1 MRRLGIQLT
10 VGLSAVAL
18 LTAAC
23 SGTTSSS
30 SAPPTPAGT
39 GGGSASASGS
49 AGSGATGSAAT
60 TGTSGAIVVGG
71 LQDGNFAGMDT
82 GFKARIA
89 RINNQGG
96 IDGRKIQFVGVL
108 NDGDSL
114 SNDLSNAQTLVLK
127 DHVFAVAP
135 IADEVLNPASVQLF
149 TQNTTPYIGWG
160 LSPAWCANNWGFPV
174 AGCEST
180 PTYQSTV
187 AFTQAA
193 QAIGKPVK
201 GLKVAVIGTDN
212 SGGKAGTQGIISAN
226 KVMGADVVY
235 GQASVPQNGT
245 TDYTPYVQAIMAGN
259 PDMVELVVNFESSV
273 GLTVAL
279 RQAGYKGALWNP
291 GAYVPGLLAAQPQLA
306 QALTGSLVV
315 ADFPPSEQGSPA
327 ALQME
332 SDLKAI
338 GASPTFSLGE
348 AVGWWSAEEFIQMLQ
363 ATAAKGPLTQANFE
377 KVINAGW
384 TIKSMPG
391 GISQVSF
398 PRDHIKSTGCYGT
411 LVAEGTHYVLKSPF
425 VCNPA
430 DTISVSGG

>member
-1 MRRLGIQLT
+1 MRRWRFKLT
-10 VGLSAVAL
+10 VGMSAAAL
-18 LTAAC
+18 LATAC
-23 SGTTSSS
+23 SSTTSTSSS
-30 SAPPTPAGT
+30 NP
-39 GGGSASASGS
+39 
-49 AGSGATGSAAT
+49 ATGAPSSTTAAPSST
-60 TGTSGAIVVGG
+60 ATGQAAGNAIVVGG
-71 LQDGNFAGMDT
+71 LQDGNFTGMDT

-89 RINNQGG
+89 RFNAQGG

-114 SNDLSNAQTLVLK
+114 TTDLSNAQTLVLK

-149 TQNTTPYIGWG
+149 TQNSTPYIGWG
-160 LSPAWCANNWGFPV
+160 LSPAWCGNNWGFPL

-180 PTYQSTV
+180 PDYQSTV

-193 QAIGKPVK
+193 QVIGKPVK

-212 SGGKAGTQGIISAN
+212 AGGKAGTEGIVALN
-226 KVMGADVVY
+226 KIVGADVVY
-235 GQASVPQNGT
+235 GQASVPQDGT
-245 TDYTPYVQAIMAGN
+245 TDYAPYVQAIMAGN
-259 PDMVELVVNFESSV
+259 PDMVELVVNFTSAV
-273 GLTVAL
+273 GLTAAL

-291 GAYVPGLLAAQPQLA
+291 SAYVPGLFAAQPQLA

-315 ADFPPSEQGSPA
+315 ANFPPAEQGSPA
-327 ALQME
+327 ALQVE

-338 GASPTFSLGE
+338 GAPTNFGIAQ
-348 AVGWWSAEEFIQMLQ
+348 AVGWWSAEEFIQELQ

-384 TIKSMPG
+384 TIKPLAG
-391 GISQVSF
+391 GITQLTF

-411 LVAEGTHYVLKSPF
+411 LVADGAHYVMKSPY
-425 VCNPA
+425 VCTPA
-430 DTISVSGG
+430 DTIKV

>member
-1 MRRLGIQLT
+1 MRRLSFHLT

-23 SGTTSSS
+23 SSSTSSS
-30 SAPPTPAGT
+30 STTPSASAT
-39 GGGSASASGS
+39 SGSASATGS
-49 AGSGATGSAAT
+49 ASSAATGSS
-60 TGTSGAIVVGG
+60 SGAIVVGG

-89 RINNQGG
+89 RFNAQGG
-96 IDGRKIQFVGVL
+96 IGGRKIQFVGVL

-114 SNDLSNAQTLVLK
+114 TNDLNNAQTLVLK

-149 TQNTTPYIGWG
+149 AQNSTPFIGWG
-160 LSPAWCANNWGFPV
+160 LSPAWCANNWGFPL

-180 PTYQSTV
+180 PDYQSTV

-193 QAIGKPVK
+193 QVIGKPVK

-212 SGGKAGTQGIISAN
+212 AGGKAGTEGIVALN
-226 KVMGADVVY
+226 KIVGADVVY
-235 GQASVPQNGT
+235 GQASVPQDGT
-245 TDYTPYVQAIMAGN
+245 TDYAPYVQAIMAGN
-259 PDMVELVVNFESSV
+259 PDMVELVVNFTAAV
-273 GLTVAL
+273 GLTAAL

-291 GAYVPGLLAAQPQLA
+291 SAYLPGILAAQPQLA
-306 QALTGSLVV
+306 QALTGSIVV
-315 ADFPPSEQGSPA
+315 ANFPPSEQNSAA
-327 ALQME
+327 ALQLE

-338 GASPTFSLGE
+338 GAPATYGLAE
-348 AVGWWSAEEFIQMLQ
+348 AVGWWSAEEFIQELQ
-363 ATAAKGPLTQANFE
+363 ATAAKGPLTPANLE

-384 TIKSMPG
+384 TIKPTSG
-391 GISQVSF
+391 GITQLTF

-411 LVAEGTHYVLKSPF
+411 LVADGAKYVVKIPF
-425 VCNPA
+425 SCKPSE
-430 DTISVSGG
+430 TISLAG